1 MLLYLKQFTIE
12 SKEDG
17 MEITFKAISIWNT
30 AVLER
35 LNVGS
40 NFNNPYV
47 VVILNMCQEYTLPPH
62 LPSKYLSEKVRKPK
76 QCTIQPVEV
85 LVSSFIHVHV
95 SEQLHV
101 KNWWGIN
108 LAVGVKIVKLP
119 NWISPPIVSFI
130 WYCKGWELK
139 FGHRKFTV
147 DIATVPYACSKITCF
162 EFAHRWLMR
171 NTKYCTL

>member
-47 VVILNMCQEYTLPPH
+47 VVILNMCQEH
-62 LPSKYLSEKVRKPK
+62 LTCPLNTFLKKWGSPNS
-76 QCTIQPVEV
+76 VEV
-85 LVSSFIHVHV
+85 LVSSFIHAHV

-108 LAVGVKIVKLP
+108 LAIGVKIVKLP

>member
-101 KNWWGIN
+101 KNW
-108 LAVGVKIVKLP
+108 
-119 NWISPPIVSFI
+119 
-130 WYCKGWELK
+130 
-139 FGHRKFTV
+139 
-147 DIATVPYACSKITCF
+147 
-162 EFAHRWLMR
+162 
-171 NTKYCTL
+171 